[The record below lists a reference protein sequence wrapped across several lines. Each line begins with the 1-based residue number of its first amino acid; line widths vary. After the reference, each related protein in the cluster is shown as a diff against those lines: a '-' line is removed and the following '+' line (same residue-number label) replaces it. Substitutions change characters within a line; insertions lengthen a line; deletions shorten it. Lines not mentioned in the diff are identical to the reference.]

1 MFACRWAKNGL
12 MFFSLFFLLFYVL
25 EIDAFARAGGGR
37 SMGSRGSRSF
47 SAPSSPS
54 TSPSRQQFGSTPS
67 RPAQPFQQPQ
77 SGGFLRSMAGG
88 LVGGMIGGMLFR
100 SMGFAGGGGFGG
112 GGIGLFEI
120 ILIGLLLYG
129 VWWYIKKKRSA
140 ALGTGSSNYYRE
152 TQEPQQ
158 PAPYGSSSYA
168 PAYEQQP
175 ATNDLDAGLGYLRQ
189 MDPYFDE
196 QRFKDQCL
204 DNFFKVQGACAN
216 RDMSV
221 IRTLLTDEMFNI
233 LQGDAGE
240 MKQKRR
246 INRLENI
253 AVRTVDMTEVWQEA
267 GRDFITVRLY
277 ANLLDYTV
285 DEDSGQVVSGSK
297 TEPVKFEEYW
307 TFTRPVGNNPW
318 QLSAIN
324 QAS

>member
-1 MFACRWAKNGL
+1 MFSSRWARNGL
-12 MFFSLFFLLFYVL
+12 MIFSLFFLVFYVL

-37 SMGSRGSRSF
+37 SMGSMGSRSF
-47 SAPSSPS
+47 SAPRSSSP
-54 TSPSRQQFGSTPS
+54 SPSRQFSPTPS
-67 RPAQPFQQPQ
+67 SPMNQPFQQPQ

-100 SMGFAGGGGFGG
+100 SMGFAGGGGIGG

-120 ILIGLLLYG
+120 ILIGLILYG
-129 VWWYIKKKRSA
+129 VWWYIKKKRREA
-140 ALGTGSSNYYRE
+140 EETGSPSYYRE
-152 TQEPQQ
+152 AQGSQQ
-158 PAPYGSSSYA
+158 LPYGSSSYA

-189 MDPYFDE
+189 MDASFDE

-204 DNFFKVQGACAN
+204 DNFFKVQGAFAN

-221 IRTLLTDEMFNI
+221 IRSQFTDEMFGI
-233 LQGDAGE
+233 LQRDASE
-240 MKQKRR
+240 LKQLKR

-253 AVRTVDMTEVWQEA
+253 AVRTVDITEVWQEA
-267 GRDFITVRLY
+267 GKDFITVRYY